1 MKSRP
6 EPSPAPVTYTGL
18 CRPEA
23 ILVNL
28 NEFLSG
34 LGPLGVAS
42 AGVDDGLGAGVESDG
57 VGVLAPGD
65 DCEVGLEPLHPVR
78 NTVARQTADSQRT
91 LQEV

>member
-42 AGVDDGLGAGVESDG
+42 AGVESDG
-57 VGVLAPGD
+57 VGLFAPGA
-65 DCEVGLEPLHPVR
+65 DCEVELEPLHPVR
-78 NTVARQTADSQRT
+78 TTVARQTAESQRT